1 LVPVLA
7 ALACAVAAWHTVY
20 DYRRLRLSADTDE
33 RALVRATLRSLPER
47 SGSDVSVV
55 VDYVNARAAA
65 AAAAG
70 PAPSSTSDLATR
82 RAKLIWH
89 AAPALHVGDTW
100 ELLVAVAA
108 PGGLDNPGG
117 VNAERS
123 ALRDRLHARLRVQK
137 SRLNHQLSAA
147 APGIDT
153 LRERIAIALQAHIA
167 ERDSAALATALAIGD
182 TREVSPEQW
191 RIYNATGIT
200 HLIAISGLHVTLFCL
215 LMSALA
221 RRIWQLTPLL
231 QRWRRENFA
240 AGCGVLAS
248 TGYALLSGFSVPTQR
263 TLIMLTVWHLMRG
276 LARNSSAVSA
286 IGVAAVLVLLLDPL
300 APLSAGFW
308 LSFVAV
314 AVLIYATPA
323 TGGGEL
329 DLKALWQTQWRVAVG
344 LLPVT
349 LAVFGSVSLAGLVV
363 NFIAIPVFSLV
374 LVPLLL
380 AATAALGLWPAL
392 AHLLLL
398 LFASLHGWIWP
409 VLSAAA
415 NMPMALWRLQPS
427 AWWYVLALPA
437 ALLCLLPWRWPQRIS
452 AVLALLP
459 AIWPQAL
466 LLNEG
471 EYRLTALDVGRS
483 LAVIVQ
489 TKEHALLFDNGES
502 WGSAGAMT
510 RSVIIPSLRALGVKR
525 LDVVIVPKLDNDR
538 STGLVA
544 LAAELPIAQ
553 LQTGG
558 VEPPPEFKACG
569 SASSWHWN
577 SVDIVPVG
585 VGSCALRVSVPNG
598 PAVLLPAELTVGEQ
612 AALVGGASGRAAVVL
627 VPRGGAA
634 TGDSAALRAALGAR
648 YAVVSNSRRGADTR
662 TVQGTLSAWRDAG
675 ATTLLT
681 AEDGAVEVRGSAA
694 SLQVHTRR

>member
-1 LVPVLA
+1 MLA
-7 ALACAVAAWHTVY
+7 AMACGVAAWYTVFN
-20 DYRRLRLSADTDE
+20 YRSLRLPVETDE

-47 SGSDVSVV
+47 SGSDVSAVV
-55 VDYVNARAAA
+55 EYVDVRSAAPVTD
-65 AAAAG
+65 G
-70 PAPSSTSDLATR
+70 PATSSGVAMR
-82 RAKLIWH
+82 RARLIW
-89 AAPALHVGDTW
+89 AGAPELHVGETW
-100 ELLVAVAA
+100 ELLVAVTS

-117 VNAERS
+117 SNAGRS

-137 SRLNHQLSAA
+137 SRLNHPVSVAS
-147 APGIDT
+147 PGIDT
-153 LRERIAIALQAHIA
+153 LRERIAVALQARIA

-182 TREVSPEQW
+182 TRAVSPEQW

-221 RRIWQLTPLL
+221 RRIWQLTSCL

-248 TGYALLSGFSVPTQR
+248 AGYALLSGFSVPTQR
-263 TLIMLTVWHLMRG
+263 TLIMLTTWHLMRG
-276 LARNSSAVSA
+276 LARNSSAASA
-286 IGVAAVLVLLLDPL
+286 IGVAVVLVLLLDPL
-300 APLSAGFW
+300 APMSAGFW

-314 AVLIYATPA
+314 AVLIHATPA

-329 DLKALWQTQWRVAVG
+329 DLKALWHTQWRVAVG

-380 AATAALGLWPAL
+380 AATAALAL
-392 AHLLLL
+392 CPPLATLLLQI
-398 LFASLHGWIWP
+398 FVTLHGWIWP
-409 VLSAAA
+409 LLSAAA
-415 NMPMALWRLQPS
+415 NVPVALWRLQPS
-427 AWWYVLALPA
+427 GWWYALALPA

-459 AIWPQAL
+459 AIWPRAL
-466 LLNEG
+466 MLNEG

-483 LAVIVQ
+483 QSVILQ
-489 TKEHALLFDNGES
+489 TKGHALLFDNGES
-502 WGSAGAMT
+502 WDSDGAMT
-510 RSVIIPSLRALGVKR
+510 RGVVIPSLRALGVKQ

-538 STGLVA
+538 SVGLVA
-544 LAAELPIAQ
+544 LAAEWPIGQ
-553 LQTGG
+553 LQTSGA
-558 VEPPPEFKACG
+558 EPPPEFKACG
-569 SASSWHWN
+569 TGNAWHWN
-577 SVDIVPVG
+577 G
-585 VGSCALRVSVPNG
+585 VNISAVRFGSCALHVSVPNG
-598 PAVLLPAELTVGEQ
+598 PAVLLPAELTVVEQ
-612 AALVGGASGRAAVVL
+612 AALVATEFGHADVII

-634 TGDSAALRAALGAR
+634 TGDSASLRSALGAR
-648 YAVVSNSRRGADTR
+648 YAVLSNSRRGADTR
-662 TVQGTLSAWRDAG
+662 TVQGTLAAWRDAG

-681 AEDGAVEVRGSAA
+681 AEVGAVQVKGGATA
-694 SLQVHTRR
+694 ITVHTRR